1 MSVDVR
7 HTQQVQRSPTPAAV
21 SDEVSPRAK
30 RIAGT
35 VKRALQMIVRILEK
49 EYGV

>member
-1 MSVDVR
+1 MCVTCSR
-7 HTQQVQRSPTPAAV
+7 YSAAPTAG

-35 VKRALQMIVRILEK
+35 VKRALQMIVRLLE
-49 EYGV
+49 GV